1 MGSSPSDPVDPPNEP
16 RPGLLLLISDGFCL
30 LCGAPK
36 VYAEPTKGLK
46 EAAGLEPSIV
56 CVNAPCPMALLRAV
70 PLRKSLQKVVQCL
83 RRSWTS

>member
-1 MGSSPSDPVDPPNEP
+1 MGSTTSAPVDPPNEP
-16 RPGLLLLISDGFCL
+16 RPGLLLLISDDFCL

-56 CVNAPCPMALLRAV
+56 CVNAPCPVALHRGA
-70 PLRKSLQKVVQCL
+70 PLRKSLQKVVKWL
-83 RRSWTS
+83 RR